1 MENLIENSADF
12 LKYLDNWMGGLK
24 QKGIRDFPASATQT
38 AILAVDVIEGFCDF
52 GPLASPRVGKIAKP
66 VSALISNAW
75 AYGIQQIFLI
85 NDTHEHDA
93 IEFQNFPPHCT
104 RGSQEAQP
112 VKEIREL
119 PFFDQMKILPK
130 NSISS
135 NLNTI
140 LPAVLNQSPKTST
153 YIVVG
158 DCTDLCTYQLAM
170 FLRLDANARQIKD
183 RKVIVP
189 TNCVDT
195 YDLSVEGG
203 KQIGVIPH
211 PADFL
216 HAVFLYHMMLNGVEV
231 VSELTF

>member
-1 MENLIENSADF
+1 
-12 LKYLDNWMGGLK
+12 
-24 QKGIRDFPASATQT
+24 
-38 AILAVDVIEGFCDF
+38 
-52 GPLASPRVGKIAKP
+52 
-66 VSALISNAW
+66 
-75 AYGIQQIFLI
+75 
-85 NDTHEHDA
+85 
-93 IEFQNFPPHCT
+93 
-104 RGSQEAQP
+104 
-112 VKEIREL
+112 
-119 PFFDQMKILPK
+119 
-130 NSISS
+130 
-135 NLNTI
+135 
-140 LPAVLNQSPKTST
+140 
-153 YIVVG
+153 
-158 DCTDLCTYQLAM
+158 M